1 MVYCDASNRFV
12 LTEGK
17 IEQEPFP
24 TRTMRTMP
32 HHCQRQRNRHCSIR
46 SPRQRVASTF
56 VLLTLLISSCE
67 AGTLPS
73 ISAVSTAAAA
83 AAQAASQIAR
93 QDDDNHDAVDSRLET
108 VAQQATEDVA
118 TNDDSE
124 TIGTTSDGNVNTTAG
139 DSIID
144 GVDGAG
150 DVGVDNIEAI
160 VEEEEEE
167 EEEDD
172 DHEEE
177 TPAGLST
184 LTNTTL
190 DEISFE
196 PTSFLTEIASER
208 PSFEGPTAVALTQ
221 EPTSV
226 FDTDLPTH
234 SASEFSTKSPSISPV
249 EAEPLVEGDRD
260 DFLFA
265 NSTANVSNVMNTE
278 EEHDEDNKT
287 EEAFTSNATSS
298 NTTTTAE
305 DTIDEAGS
313 GSLPTNASDTPSIE
327 DSDEEAD
334 RSRGNSTS
342 HNTTGTFP
350 TIPDSGEDDDSNKNV
365 ELEPTPEE
373 DIIVEEDPYPYL
385 VSRDTSLCA
394 YEVAGVLK
402 CSAWREFCTGDCEF
416 NSYQNGSGCHVTQ
429 RMPLTVDDPVEPAGC
444 GCDNTEICICHHPT
458 HKIKYHIG
466 RECHSHMRVDSGE
479 QTVIFPGIL
488 NVDEEEESGNQSG
501 GSGRRKL
508 ARMARRKRLRSTGS
522 KNLRRRKV

>member
-1 MVYCDASNRFV
+1 M

-24 TRTMRTMP
+24 TRTMHP
-32 HHCQRQRNRHCSIR
+32 HHCQPKRNRNCSSR

-56 VLLTLLISSCE
+56 VLLTFLISSCE

-93 QDDDNHDAVDSRLET
+93 EDDGNNDAVDSMLET

-124 TIGTTSDGNVNTTAG
+124 TISTTSVGNVNTTAG
-139 DSIID
+139 DSIIN
-144 GVDGAG
+144 GVDGEG
-150 DVGVDNIEAI
+150 EIDVDVGVDNIEAI
-160 VEEEEEE
+160 VEEEE

-184 LTNTTL
+184 LTNTTR
-190 DEISFE
+190 DEISLE

-208 PSFEGPTAVALTQ
+208 PSSEAPTAVALTQ
-221 EPTSV
+221 EPTSF

-249 EAEPLVEGDRD
+249 EAEPLVEGDSD
-260 DFLFA
+260 DLVFA
-265 NSTANVSNVMNTE
+265 NSTANISNIMNTE
-278 EEHDEDNKT
+278 EEHDEDDKT
-287 EEAFTSNATSS
+287 EQAFTSNATSS

-313 GSLPTNASDTPSIE
+313 GSLPTNVSDTPGIE

-350 TIPDSGEDDDSNKNV
+350 TVPDSGEDDESNKNV
-365 ELEPTPEE
+365 EPEPKPEE
-373 DIIVEEDPYPYL
+373 DIILEEDPYPFL

-402 CSAWREFCTGDCEF
+402 CNAWRGFCTGDCEF

-429 RMPLTVDDPVEPAGC
+429 RMPPTVEDPVEPAGC

-479 QTVIFPGIL
+479 QAIIFPGVL
-488 NVDEEEESGNQSG
+488 NVDDEEESTNKSG

-508 ARMARRKRLRSTGS
+508 ARMARRKWLRSTGS
-522 KNLRRRKV
+522 NNLRRRKV